1 MRASV
6 HIAASAA
13 AGALGALVLDR
24 GFGLALF
31 LSGSLID
38 IDHVEL
44 YLTSGLPAKPSVLLR
59 GLLHNEEDLGNRYGF
74 RRRIPRAW
82 TFPVLHDIEL
92 VIFCVGLGLYLHDGV
107 LLGAAAGFLLHILM
121 DLDNYPESPRFF
133 SLIWRWLARRRLMT
147 AWKTREPRRGL

>member
-13 AGALGALVLDR
+13 AGALTALTLDR

-31 LSGSLID
+31 LAGSLID

-92 VIFCVGLGLYLHDGV
+92 VLASAGLGLWVHDGV
-107 LLGAAAGFLLHILM
+107 LLGIAAGLLLHMVM
-121 DLDNYPESPRFF
+121 DLNNYPESPRFF
-133 SLIWRWLARRRLMT
+133 SLTWRWLARRRLMT
-147 AWKTREPRRGL
+147 AWKTREPQRGL

>member
-13 AGALGALVLDR
+13 TGALAALMLDR

-31 LSGSLID
+31 LSGSLMD
-38 IDHVEL
+38 IDHLEL
-44 YLTSGLPAKPSVLLR
+44 YLASGLPAKPSVLLR

-74 RRRIPRAW
+74 RRRIPGAW

-92 VIFCVGLGLYLHDGV
+92 VLAGAGLGLYLHDGI
-107 LLGAAAGFLLHILM
+107 LLGIAAGFLLHLVM
-121 DLDNYPESPRFF
+121 DLENYPESPCFF
-133 SLIWRWLARRRLMT
+133 SLTWRWLARRRLMT
-147 AWKTREPRRGL
+147 AWKTWEPRRGL